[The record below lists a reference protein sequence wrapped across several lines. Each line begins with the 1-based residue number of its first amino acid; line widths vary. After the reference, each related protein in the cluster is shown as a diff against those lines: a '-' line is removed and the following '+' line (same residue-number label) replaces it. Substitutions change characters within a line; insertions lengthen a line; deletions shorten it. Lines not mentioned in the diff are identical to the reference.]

1 MEIIKVEKKDIHG
14 GSVRIFVSFTKN
26 FEIHS
31 SVEKLIK
38 FEEEKNINSKKRLLL
53 FAKKVR
59 QNRLRLVTVLN
70 SFLRKGKKIIAVS
83 APAKGMTLLNYC
95 KIDSDYLD
103 FATEKS
109 KIKQGLFTPGTR
121 LPIYADSK
129 ILKFKP
135 DYALL
140 LAWNFS
146 KEIINNN
153 IKFLKNGGKF
163 IIPIPNVKIVGYKDL
178 NEKNK
183 IQSKL

>member
-1 MEIIKVEKKDIHG
+1 
-14 GSVRIFVSFTKN
+14 
-26 FEIHS
+26 
-31 SVEKLIK
+31 
-38 FEEEKNINSKKRLLL
+38 
-53 FAKKVR
+53 
-59 QNRLRLVTVLN
+59 
-70 SFLRKGKKIIAVS
+70 
-83 APAKGMTLLNYC
+83 MTLLNYC
-95 KIDSDYLD
+95 KIDFDYLE

-121 LPIYADSK
+121 ILIYPDSK

-146 KEIINNN
+146 KEIMNNN

-163 IIPIPNVKIVGYKDL
+163 IIPIPNVKIVGYKEL

-183 IQSKL
+183 IQNKF